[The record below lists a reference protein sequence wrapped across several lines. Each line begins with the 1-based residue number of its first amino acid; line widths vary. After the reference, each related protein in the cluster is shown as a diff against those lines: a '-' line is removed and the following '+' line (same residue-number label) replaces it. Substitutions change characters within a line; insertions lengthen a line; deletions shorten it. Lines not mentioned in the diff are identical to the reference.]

1 MRRDDAERWFME
13 QVKRE
18 HAHLRAFIRSKGVR
32 SEEVDDL
39 AQEAFLISLKKLDE
53 FDRDGDFGAWVRQ
66 IARRVIANERRK
78 ESRRNR
84 LLSDR
89 VTDHLLE
96 MADTGSLCALPGH
109 KAEDEL
115 AALRECLSK
124 MPKQSQ
130 ELLRRRYF
138 DELSP
143 GAIGGLLGKP
153 SNQIRQSLLRLRR
166 ALLSCMQGRQTMGT
180 V

>member
-1 MRRDDAERWFME
+1 MVHGASEARTCATPGFYSL
-13 QVKRE
+13 QGST
-18 HAHLRAFIRSKGVR
+18 FGRSGR
-32 SEEVDDL
+32 S

-84 LLSDR
+84 LLCNR
-89 VTDHLLE
+89 VTNYLLE
-96 MADTGSLCALPGH
+96 ITDPGCLGALPGH
-109 KAEDEL
+109 KEEDEL
-115 AALRECLSK
+115 AALRDCLSK

-138 DELSP
+138 EELSP

-166 ALLSCMQGRQTMGT
+166 ALLSCMQGRQAIET